1 MFSKLSDKQFKGKI
15 KMTTNYNKL
24 QQTTT
29 NYNKLQQ
36 KLRVGIV
43 YSRAKQYCTVNPVC
57 AIRRNRTHDHGVK
70 SL

>member
-1 MFSKLSDKQFKGKI
+1 
-15 KMTTNYNKL
+15 MTTNYNKL

-43 YSRAKQYCTVNPVC
+43 YSRAKQYIVLWILSVRYAGIEPMTTVSKVC
-57 AIRRNRTHDHGVK
+57 N
-70 SL
+70 